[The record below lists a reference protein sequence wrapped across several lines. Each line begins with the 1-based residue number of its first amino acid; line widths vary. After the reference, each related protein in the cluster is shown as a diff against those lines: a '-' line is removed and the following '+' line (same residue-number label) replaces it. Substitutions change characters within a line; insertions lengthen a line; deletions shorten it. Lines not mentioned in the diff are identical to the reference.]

1 MEKSAAGF
9 PRHGKNFRWFST
21 LWKTFFHTVENPE
34 PPHHILKIIG

>member
-1 MEKSAAGF
+1 MEHVFPDF
-9 PRHGKNFRWFST
+9 PRHGKLFSVFST